1 MEQPIREV
9 PKPVQETPPPQPP
22 PSVTPA
28 PVSPPPSRP
37 AVAGSGLVMWSGK
50 LERNGL
56 ITITGNTASN
66 GTVTQGSLPG
76 VPVTVRVEPAESVGV
91 AEAPGPS
98 NGWTKIV
105 LRSRVSRAVVVT
117 IHWKTL

>member
-1 MEQPIREV
+1 
-9 PKPVQETPPPQPP
+9 
-22 PSVTPA
+22 
-28 PVSPPPSRP
+28 
-37 AVAGSGLVMWSGK
+37 MWSGR

-76 VPVTVRVEPAESVGV
+76 VPVTVQVEPAESVGV

-117 IHWKTL
+117 VHWKTL